1 MNDAPAEVEARLRA
15 MLAARSGSDRVRM
28 ACEMFMLART
38 LMVADIRR
46 TDPAL
51 DGADLRI
58 RILERT
64 YGNELDEATIARI
77 AGRWRA

>member
-1 MNDAPAEVEARLRA
+1 MNDTPPEVEARLRA

-38 LMVADIRR
+38 LIVADIRR

-51 DGADLRI
+51 DGADLRT

-64 YGNELDEATIARI
+64 YGEDLDETTIARI
-77 AGRWRA
+77 AARLRA